1 MVLEGRH
8 QNLKIFV
15 IKVSLADLPYNYH
28 YGSLVLTSTK

>member
-15 IKVSLADLPYNYH
+15 IKVSL
-28 YGSLVLTSTK
+28 SCFVLQLLLGKFSAK